1 MGGGD
6 PTTAVVSFSLPQTEL
21 ITSDAGAVTQF
32 SSADHIPRL
41 GGGAHTHFLKQ
52 MHSTCGCRRKI
63 GCLKAEGGVGW
74 GFTTAEEKGTGV
86 NHSSL
91 MSLPEVGE
99 IIHDNLIKTPSPHVV
114 GKLDEF

>member
-1 MGGGD
+1 MW
-6 PTTAVVSFSLPQTEL
+6 VSEENRVLE
-21 ITSDAGAVTQF
+21 
-32 SSADHIPRL
+32 
-41 GGGAHTHFLKQ
+41 
-52 MHSTCGCRRKI
+52 RR
-63 GCLKAEGGVGW
+63 GW

-99 IIHDNLIKTPSPHVV
+99 IIHDNLIKTPSLHVV